1 MINIL
6 PRVSHNADFDWLP
19 YVNLSAGRI
28 REYECLSF
36 IFMISKHRFASLRFA
51 SLRFTSLDFLSFPGG
66 FSGEDDFA
74 LLVPF

>member
-36 IFMISKHRFASLRFA
+36 IFMISKHRFASLRF
-51 SLRFTSLDFLSFPGG
+51 TSLDFLSFPGG

>member
-6 PRVSHNADFDWLP
+6 PRVNHNADFDCSP

-51 SLRFTSLDFLSFPGG
+51 SLRFTGFLSIPRKFPR
-66 FSGEDDFA
+66 EDYFV
-74 LLVPF
+74 LRVPV